1 MITTKAEFRK
11 KVFEEGVPAAY
22 DALIEVLQNPKASPT
37 AKASAGRSIFEVAGL
52 LKAPEE
58 GSEREP
64 HELSADELAQRIK
77 RLQHERANRALPLID
92 VEPRLIEQRE
102 HNPKGVFD

>member
-1 MITTKAEFRK
+1 MITKSEFRK

-22 DALIEVLQNPKASPT
+22 AALIEVLQNPRASPT

-52 LKAPEE
+52 LKAPDEN
-58 GSEREP
+58 GEREP

-77 RLQHERANRALPLID
+77 RLQHERATRALPLID
-92 VEPRLIEQRE
+92 VEPRLIEATD
-102 HNPKGVFD
+102 GDDGSVFD